1 MKRAD
6 GVGFEPT
13 VGCPTPVFKTGAFD
27 HSATHPDLFNNL
39 FHVSA
44 NLRAIFLRAI
54 LAEVSLMVSVP
65 EEHLKRS
72 RTDIS
77 GTCVLDAVI
86 QPREARIY
94 QSFSHNETD
103 ILPQNHFW

>member
-27 HSATHPDLFNNL
+27 HSATHPDLFNHL

-44 NLRAIFLRAI
+44 NFRAI
-54 LAEVSLMVSVP
+54 LAEVSLMVSVSK
-65 EEHLKRS
+65 EHLKRS